1 VLRKGGIGER
11 RSDGLPAQMLISP
24 KHSEGEGTAV
34 AQSTVAYVDTALD
47 DAEIGPIHK
56 RVFAIVT
63 AGLFFDVID
72 FIILGSLVPD
82 MVRSNF
88 ATPAQIGTVGT
99 AQIIGLFIGAIGQGE
114 FTDRLGRK
122 RIYQASVL
130 LYSLATIAAAL
141 APNPLWLAFGRLIAG
156 IGLGAASPT
165 CFSYVAE
172 YSPKRIRGR
181 ATAFMQFI
189 GGACVWPIGTLFAL
203 GFRDTIGWRGIWVV
217 IGLGGLVVFA
227 LSFALPESP
236 RWLVTHGHGR
246 RALDLLERMGLGRPP
261 SADEFVTDA
270 GGYIRS
276 DPMGVVFRRYRK
288 RIIAAMICFF
298 AFFGA
303 ALGLGG
309 WLPNILADRGFTIT
323 KSLTF
328 TFGMQLSFPLSSLFM
343 MYSLERFGRIRT
355 SVTAFVLAVVMSI
368 TFFYSR
374 SDMMVLVV
382 GFRMN
387 FFIQLAGNSMQIFT
401 SEVFPTNARA
411 SGFGLAQSG
420 GRVGAAVSFPVIGLL
435 STFGLGYVMTG
446 IAVMMAIAAV
456 AVTQIGT
463 ETRGRS
469 LDEIAPPTG

>member
-1 VLRKGGIGER
+1 
-11 RSDGLPAQMLISP
+11 M
-24 KHSEGEGTAV
+24 

-246 RALDLLERMGLGRPP
+246 RAPDLLERMGLGRPP

-374 SDMMVLVV
+374 SDTMVLVV
-382 GFRMN
+382 GFWMN

-420 GRVGAAVSFPVIGLL
+420 GRVGAALSFPVIGVL
-435 STFGLGYVMTG
+435 STYGLGYVMTA
-446 IAVMMAIAAV
+446 IAMMMAIAAV
-456 AVTQIGT
+456 AVTQIGS

-469 LDEIAPPTG
+469 LDEIAPPTD

>member
-1 VLRKGGIGER
+1 VTIAEQRGITLLVWGETV
-11 RSDGLPAQMLISP
+11 A
-24 KHSEGEGTAV
+24 
-34 AQSTVAYVDTALD
+34 AQSIVAYVDTVLD
-47 DAEIGPIHK
+47 DAEIGRIHR

-99 AQIIGLFIGAIGQGE
+99 AQIIGLFLGAIGQGE
-114 FTDRLGRK
+114 FTDRFGRK
-122 RIYQASVL
+122 RIYQLSVL

-141 APNPLWLAFGRLIAG
+141 APNPLWLAFGRMIAG
-156 IGLGAASPT
+156 IGLGAAAPA

-189 GGACVWPIGTLFAL
+189 GGACVWPLGTLFAL
-203 GFRDTIGWRGIWVV
+203 GFRDTMGWRGIWVV

-236 RWLVTHGHGR
+236 RWLVTHGQGR
-246 RALDLLERMGLGRPP
+246 QALDLLKRMGLG
-261 SADEFVTDA
+261 
-270 GGYIRS
+270 GGASGDQFGIDDTANIRS

-374 SDMMVLVV
+374 SDTMVLVV
-382 GFRMN
+382 GFWMN

-420 GRVGAAVSFPVIGLL
+420 GRVGAALSFPVIGVL
-435 STFGLGYVMTG
+435 STYGLGYVMTA
-446 IAVMMAIAAV
+446 IAMMMAIAAV
-456 AVTQIGT
+456 AVTQIGS

-469 LDEIAPPTG
+469 LDEIAPPTD

>member
-1 VLRKGGIGER
+1 
-11 RSDGLPAQMLISP
+11 M
-24 KHSEGEGTAV
+24 

-72 FIILGSLVPD
+72 FIILGSLLPD

-382 GFRMN
+382 GFWMN

-446 IAVMMAIAAV
+446 IVVMMAIAAV

>member
-1 VLRKGGIGER
+1 
-11 RSDGLPAQMLISP
+11 M
-24 KHSEGEGTAV
+24 

-72 FIILGSLVPD
+72 FIILGSLLPD

-141 APNPLWLAFGRLIAG
+141 APNPLWLALGRLIAG

-217 IGLGGLVVFA
+217 LGLGGLVVFA

-374 SDMMVLVV
+374 SDTMVLVV
-382 GFRMN
+382 GFWMN

-446 IAVMMAIAAV
+446 IVVMMAIAAV

>member
-1 VLRKGGIGER
+1 
-11 RSDGLPAQMLISP
+11 
-24 KHSEGEGTAV
+24 V
-34 AQSTVAYVDTALD
+34 AQSIVAYVDTALD
-47 DAEIGPIHK
+47 DAQIGRIHR

-88 ATPAQIGTVGT
+88 ATTAQIGTVGT

-122 RIYQASVL
+122 RVYQLSVL

-172 YSPKRIRGR
+172 YSPKRMRGR

-189 GGACVWPIGTLFAL
+189 GGACVWPLGTLFAL
-203 GFRDTIGWRGIWVV
+203 GFRDTIGWRGIWII

-236 RWLVTHGHGR
+236 RWLVTHGQGR
-246 RALDLLERMGLGRPP
+246 RALDLLDRMGLGGRAP
-261 SADEFVTDA
+261 ADQFFIDETA
-270 GGYIRS
+270 NIAS
-276 DPMGVVFRRYRK
+276 DPMGVVFRRYRT

-355 SVTAFVLAVVMSI
+355 SVTAFVLAVIMSI

-374 SDMMVLVV
+374 SDTMVLVV
-382 GFRMN
+382 GFWMN

-420 GRVGAAVSFPVIGLL
+420 GRVGAALSFPAIGLL
-435 STFGLGYVMTG
+435 STYGFGYVMTG
-446 IAVMMAIAAV
+446 IAAMMAIAAI

-469 LDEIAPPTG
+469 LDEIAPPTS

>member
-1 VLRKGGIGER
+1 MAPLDRRCGG
-11 RSDGLPAQMLISP
+11 
-24 KHSEGEGTAV
+24 GTAV
-34 AQSTVAYVDTALD
+34 AQSIVAYVDAALD
-47 DAEIGPIHK
+47 DAEIGRIHR

-63 AGLFFDVID
+63 AGLFFDVVD

-88 ATPAQIGTVGT
+88 ATPAEIGTVGT
-99 AQIIGLFIGAIGQGE
+99 AQIVGLFVGAIGQGE

-122 RIYQASVL
+122 RIYQLSVL

-156 IGLGAASPT
+156 VGLGAASPT

-189 GGACVWPIGTLFAL
+189 GGACVWPLGTLFAL
-203 GFRDTIGWRGIWVV
+203 GFRDTIGWRGVWVV
-217 IGLGGLVVFA
+217 IGLGGLVVFL

-236 RWLVTHGHGR
+236 RWLVTHGQGR
-246 RALDLLERMGLGRPP
+246 RALDLLDRMGLGRRG
-261 SADEFVTDA
+261 SGDQFVMDEVA
-270 GGYIRS
+270 NIHS

-355 SVTAFVLAVVMSI
+355 AVSAFVLAVIMSI
-368 TFFYSR
+368 AFFYSR
-374 SDMMVLVV
+374 SDTMVLVV
-382 GFRMN
+382 GFWMN

-435 STFGLGYVMTG
+435 SAYGLGYVMSG

>member
-1 VLRKGGIGER
+1 
-11 RSDGLPAQMLISP
+11 
-24 KHSEGEGTAV
+24 V
-34 AQSTVAYVDTALD
+34 AQSIVAYVDTALD
-47 DAEIGPIHK
+47 DAEIGRIHR

-82 MVRSNF
+82 MVRSHF
-88 ATPAQIGTVGT
+88 ATPAEIGTIGT

-122 RIYQASVL
+122 RVYQLSVL

-141 APNPLWLAFGRLIAG
+141 APDPLWLAFGRLIAG

-189 GGACVWPIGTLFAL
+189 GGACVWPLGTLLAL
-203 GFRDTIGWRGIWVV
+203 GLRGTIGWRGVWIV
-217 IGLGGLVVFA
+217 IGLGGLIVFA

-236 RWLVTHGHGR
+236 RWLVTHGQGR
-246 RALDLLERMGLGRPP
+246 RALDLLDRMGLGARAP
-261 SADEFVTDA
+261 ADQFVMDEMA
-270 GGYIRS
+270 NIRS
-276 DPMGVVFRRYRK
+276 DPMGIVFRRYRT

-355 SVTAFVLAVVMSI
+355 SVTAFVLAVIMSI

-374 SDMMVLVV
+374 SDTMVLVV
-382 GFRMN
+382 GFWMN

-420 GRVGAAVSFPVIGLL
+420 GRVGAALSFPAIGLL
-435 STFGLGYVMTG
+435 STYGLGYVMTG
-446 IAVMMAIAAV
+446 IAAMMAIAAI

-469 LDEIAPPTG
+469 LDEIAPPTS

>member
-1 VLRKGGIGER
+1 
-11 RSDGLPAQMLISP
+11 
-24 KHSEGEGTAV
+24 V
-34 AQSTVAYVDTALD
+34 AQSIVAYVDTVLD
-47 DAEIGPIHK
+47 DAEIGRIHR

-99 AQIIGLFIGAIGQGE
+99 AQIIGLFLGAIGQGE
-114 FTDRLGRK
+114 FTDRFGRK
-122 RIYQASVL
+122 RIYQLSVL

-141 APNPLWLAFGRLIAG
+141 APNPLWLAFGRMIAG
-156 IGLGAASPT
+156 IGLGAAAPA

-189 GGACVWPIGTLFAL
+189 GGACVWPLGTLFAL
-203 GFRDTIGWRGIWVV
+203 GFRDTMGWRGIWVV

-236 RWLVTHGHGR
+236 RWLVTHGQGR
-246 RALDLLERMGLGRPP
+246 QALDLLKRMGLG
-261 SADEFVTDA
+261 
-270 GGYIRS
+270 GGASGDQFGIDDTANIRS

-374 SDMMVLVV
+374 SDTMVLVV
-382 GFRMN
+382 GFWMN

-420 GRVGAAVSFPVIGLL
+420 GRVGAALSFPVIGVL
-435 STFGLGYVMTG
+435 STYGLGYVMTG
-446 IAVMMAIAAV
+446 IAMMMAIAAV
-456 AVTQIGT
+456 AVTQIGS

-469 LDEIAPPTG
+469 LDEIAPPTD

>member
-1 VLRKGGIGER
+1 
-11 RSDGLPAQMLISP
+11 M
-24 KHSEGEGTAV
+24 

-141 APNPLWLAFGRLIAG
+141 APNPFWLAFGRLIAG

-270 GGYIRS
+270 GGYIHS

-382 GFRMN
+382 GFWMN

>member
-1 VLRKGGIGER
+1 
-11 RSDGLPAQMLISP
+11 M
-24 KHSEGEGTAV
+24 
-34 AQSTVAYVDTALD
+34 AQSIVAYVDATLD
-47 DAEIGPIHK
+47 GAEIGRIHR

-63 AGLFFDVID
+63 AGLFFDVVD

-99 AQIIGLFIGAIGQGE
+99 AQIIGLFIGAVGQGE
-114 FTDRLGRK
+114 LTDRFGRK
-122 RIYQASVL
+122 AIYQLSVL
-130 LYSLATIAAAL
+130 LYSLATIAAAV
-141 APNPLWLAFGRLIAG
+141 APDPLWLAAGRLIAG
-156 IGLGAASPT
+156 IGLGAAAPA

-181 ATAFMQFI
+181 VTAFMQFL
-189 GGACVWPIGTLFAL
+189 GGACVWPLGTLFAL
-203 GFRDTIGWRGIWVV
+203 GFRDSIGWRGIWVV

-246 RALDLLERMGLGRPP
+246 RALDLLDRMGLRGR
-261 SADEFVTDA
+261 ALGDQFVTDA
-270 GGYIRS
+270 GGNIGS

-355 SVTAFVLAVVMSI
+355 AVTAFVLAVIMSI

-374 SDMMVLVV
+374 SDTMVLVV
-382 GFRMN
+382 GFWMN

-435 STFGLGYVMTG
+435 STYGLGYVMTG

>member
-1 VLRKGGIGER
+1 L
-11 RSDGLPAQMLISP
+11 
-24 KHSEGEGTAV
+24 
-34 AQSTVAYVDTALD
+34 AQSIVEYVDTTLD
-47 DAEIGPIHK
+47 NAAIGRMHS

-82 MVRSNF
+82 MVRTHF
-88 ATPAQIGTVGT
+88 ASPAEIGTVGT
-99 AQIIGLFIGAIGQGE
+99 AQIIGLFIGAVGQGE

-122 RIYQASVL
+122 RIYQLSVL

-189 GGACVWPIGTLFAL
+189 GGACVWPLGTLFAL
-203 GFRDTIGWRGIWVV
+203 GFRDTIGWRGIWIV
-217 IGLGGLVVFA
+217 IGLCGLVVF
-227 LSFALPESP
+227 LVSFALPESP
-236 RWLVTHGHGR
+236 RWLVTHGQGR
-246 RALDLLERMGLGRPP
+246 RALDLLERRGLGKPVSR
-261 SADEFVTDA
+261 DQFVIDQVA
-270 GGYIRS
+270 NIRS
-276 DPMGVVFRRYRK
+276 DPIGVVFRRYRK

-309 WLPNILADRGFTIT
+309 WLPNILADRGFTVT

-355 SVTAFVLAVVMSI
+355 AVTAFVLAVIMSI

-374 SDMMVLVV
+374 VRHDGARCRLLDEFLHPARRQLDADFYLRGLPDQCPRFGVRPRAERRTHRGRRLVPADRV
-382 GFRMN
+382 PEHLWARLRDDRDRRHDGDRRCRGDADRERN
-387 FFIQLAGNSMQIFT
+387 PG
-401 SEVFPTNARA
+401 ARA
-411 SGFGLAQSG
+411 RRNRAAD
-420 GRVGAAVSFPVIGLL
+420 RVN
-435 STFGLGYVMTG
+435 
-446 IAVMMAIAAV
+446 
-456 AVTQIGT
+456 
-463 ETRGRS
+463 
-469 LDEIAPPTG
+469 

>member
-1 VLRKGGIGER
+1 MTIAEQRGITLLVWGETV
-11 RSDGLPAQMLISP
+11 A
-24 KHSEGEGTAV
+24 
-34 AQSTVAYVDTALD
+34 AQSIVAYVDTVLD
-47 DAEIGPIHK
+47 DAEIGRIHR

-99 AQIIGLFIGAIGQGE
+99 AQIIGLFLGAIGQGE
-114 FTDRLGRK
+114 FTDRFGRK
-122 RIYQASVL
+122 RIYQLSVL

-141 APNPLWLAFGRLIAG
+141 APNPLWLAFGRMIAG
-156 IGLGAASPT
+156 IGLGAAAPA

-181 ATAFMQFI
+181 ASAFMQFI
-189 GGACVWPIGTLFAL
+189 GGACVWPLGTLFAL
-203 GFRDTIGWRGIWVV
+203 GFRDTMGWRGIWVV

-236 RWLVTHGHGR
+236 RWLVTHGQGR
-246 RALDLLERMGLGRPP
+246 RALDLLERMGLAGRA
-261 SADEFVTDA
+261 SGDQFGIDDTAN
-270 GGYIRS
+270 IHS

-288 RIIAAMICFF
+288 RIMAAMICFF
-298 AFFGA
+298 ALFGA

-328 TFGMQLSFPLSSLFM
+328 TFAMQLSFPLSSLFM

-374 SDMMVLVV
+374 SDTMVLVV
-382 GFRMN
+382 GFWMN

-420 GRVGAAVSFPVIGLL
+420 GRVGAALSFPVIGVL
-435 STFGLGYVMTG
+435 STYGLGYVMTG
-446 IAVMMAIAAV
+446 IAMMMAIAAV
-456 AVTQIGT
+456 AVTQIGS

-469 LDEIAPPTG
+469 LDEIAPPTD

>member
-1 VLRKGGIGER
+1 
-11 RSDGLPAQMLISP
+11 M
-24 KHSEGEGTAV
+24 
-34 AQSTVAYVDTALD
+34 AQSIVAYVDTVLD
-47 DAEIGPIHK
+47 DAEIGRIHR

-99 AQIIGLFIGAIGQGE
+99 AQIIGLFLGAIGQGE
-114 FTDRLGRK
+114 FTDRFGRK
-122 RIYQASVL
+122 RIYQLSVL

-141 APNPLWLAFGRLIAG
+141 APNPLWLAFGRMIAG
-156 IGLGAASPT
+156 IGLGAAAPA

-172 YSPKRIRGR
+172 YSPKPIRGR

-189 GGACVWPIGTLFAL
+189 GGACVWPLGTLFAL
-203 GFRDTIGWRGIWVV
+203 GFRDTMGWRGIWVV

-236 RWLVTHGHGR
+236 RWLVTHGQGR
-246 RALDLLERMGLGRPP
+246 RALDLLERMGLGGRA
-261 SADEFVTDA
+261 SGDQFGIDDTAN
-270 GGYIRS
+270 IHS

-368 TFFYSR
+368 TFFYSG
-374 SDMMVLVV
+374 SDTMVLVV
-382 GFRMN
+382 GFWMN

-420 GRVGAAVSFPVIGLL
+420 GRVGAALSFPVIGVL
-435 STFGLGYVMTG
+435 STYGLGYVMTG
-446 IAVMMAIAAV
+446 IAMMMAIAAV
-456 AVTQIGT
+456 AVTQIGS

-469 LDEIAPPTG
+469 LDEIAPPTD

>member
-1 VLRKGGIGER
+1 
-11 RSDGLPAQMLISP
+11 M
-24 KHSEGEGTAV
+24 

-72 FIILGSLVPD
+72 FIILGSLLPD

-99 AQIIGLFIGAIGQGE
+99 AQIIGLFIGAISQGE

-141 APNPLWLAFGRLIAG
+141 APNPLWLAFGRSIAG

-382 GFRMN
+382 GFWMN

>member
-1 VLRKGGIGER
+1 
-11 RSDGLPAQMLISP
+11 M
-24 KHSEGEGTAV
+24 

-88 ATPAQIGTVGT
+88 ATPAQIGTIGT

-328 TFGMQLSFPLSSLFM
+328 TFAMQLSFPLSSLFM

-382 GFRMN
+382 GFWMN
-387 FFIQLAGNSMQIFT
+387 FFIQLAGNSMQIFI
-401 SEVFPTNARA
+401 SEVFPTNARRGCGVVPGDRA
-411 SGFGLAQSG
+411 SEHFRARLCDDRDRRDDGDS
-420 GRVGAAVSFPVIGLL
+420 RR
-435 STFGLGYVMTG
+435 
-446 IAVMMAIAAV
+446 
-456 AVTQIGT
+456 
-463 ETRGRS
+463 RGDADRH
-469 LDEIAPPTG
+469 

>member
-1 VLRKGGIGER
+1 
-11 RSDGLPAQMLISP
+11 
-24 KHSEGEGTAV
+24 V
-34 AQSTVAYVDTALD
+34 AQSIVAYVDAALD
-47 DAEIGPIHK
+47 GAEIGRIHR

-99 AQIIGLFIGAIGQGE
+99 AQIIGLFVGAIGQGE

-122 RIYQASVL
+122 RIYQLSVL

-156 IGLGAASPT
+156 IGLGAASPA

-189 GGACVWPIGTLFAL
+189 GGACVWPLGTLFAL
-203 GFRDTIGWRGIWVV
+203 GFRDTIGWRGVWVV
-217 IGLGGLVVFA
+217 IGLGGLVVFL

-236 RWLVTHGHGR
+236 RWLVTHGQGR
-246 RALDLLERMGLGRPP
+246 RALDLLDRMGLGSRG
-261 SADEFVTDA
+261 SGERFVMDEIA
-270 GGYIRS
+270 NIHS

-368 TFFYSR
+368 AFFYSR

-382 GFRMN
+382 GFLMN

-420 GRVGAAVSFPVIGLL
+420 GRVGAALSFPLIGLL
-435 STFGLGYVMTG
+435 STYGLGYVMTG

-456 AVTQIGT
+456 AVTQIGA

>member
-1 VLRKGGIGER
+1 LAESI
-11 RSDGLPAQMLISP
+11 
-24 KHSEGEGTAV
+24 
-34 AQSTVAYVDTALD
+34 VAYVDAALD
-47 DAEIGPIHK
+47 DAQIGRIHK

-63 AGLFFDVID
+63 AGLFFDVVD

-99 AQIIGLFIGAIGQGE
+99 AQIIGLFTGAIGQGE

-122 RIYQASVL
+122 RIYQLSVL

-141 APNPLWLAFGRLIAG
+141 APTPLWLAFGRLIAG

-172 YSPKRIRGR
+172 YSPRRIRGR
-181 ATAFMQFI
+181 AIAFMQFI
-189 GGACVWPIGTLFAL
+189 GGACVWPLGTLFAL

-236 RWLVTHGHGR
+236 RWLVTHGQAR
-246 RALDLLERMGLGRPP
+246 RALDLLDRMGLGRRT
-261 SADEFVTDA
+261 SAERFAMDQVA
-270 GGYIRS
+270 NIHS

-343 MYSLERFGRIRT
+343 MYSLDVI
-355 SVTAFVLAVVMSI
+355 MSI

-374 SDMMVLVV
+374 SDTMVLVI
-382 GFRMN
+382 GFWMN

-420 GRVGAAVSFPVIGLL
+420 GRVGAAVSFPVIGFL
-435 STFGLGYVMTG
+435 STYGLGYVMTG
-446 IAVMMAIAAV
+446 IAVMMAIAAI
-456 AVTQIGT
+456 AVTQIGS
-463 ETRGRS
+463 ETRGRT

>member
-1 VLRKGGIGER
+1 MTIAEQRGITLLVWGETV
-11 RSDGLPAQMLISP
+11 A
-24 KHSEGEGTAV
+24 
-34 AQSTVAYVDTALD
+34 AQSIVAYVDTVLD
-47 DAEIGPIHK
+47 DAEIGRIHR

-99 AQIIGLFIGAIGQGE
+99 AQIIGLFLGAIGQGE
-114 FTDRLGRK
+114 FTDRFGRK
-122 RIYQASVL
+122 RIYQLSVL

-141 APNPLWLAFGRLIAG
+141 APNPLWLAFGRMIAG
-156 IGLGAASPT
+156 IGLGAAAPA

-181 ATAFMQFI
+181 ASAFMQFI
-189 GGACVWPIGTLFAL
+189 GGACVWPLGTLFAL
-203 GFRDTIGWRGIWVV
+203 GFRDTMGWRGIWVV

-236 RWLVTHGHGR
+236 RWLVTHGQGR
-246 RALDLLERMGLGRPP
+246 RALDLLERMGLAGRA
-261 SADEFVTDA
+261 SGDQFGIDDTAN
-270 GGYIRS
+270 IHS

-288 RIIAAMICFF
+288 RIMAAMICFF
-298 AFFGA
+298 ALFGA

-328 TFGMQLSFPLSSLFM
+328 TFAMQLSFPLSSLFM

-374 SDMMVLVV
+374 SDTMVLVV
-382 GFRMN
+382 GFWMN

-420 GRVGAAVSFPVIGLL
+420 GRVGAALSFPVIGVL
-435 STFGLGYVMTG
+435 STYGLGYVMTA
-446 IAVMMAIAAV
+446 IAMMMAIAAV
-456 AVTQIGT
+456 AVTQIGS

-469 LDEIAPPTG
+469 LDEIAPPTD

>member
-1 VLRKGGIGER
+1 
-11 RSDGLPAQMLISP
+11 
-24 KHSEGEGTAV
+24 V
-34 AQSTVAYVDTALD
+34 AQSIVAYVDTVLD
-47 DAEIGPIHK
+47 DAEIGRVHR

-82 MVRSNF
+82 MIRTHF
-88 ATPAQIGTVGT
+88 ASPTEIGTVGT
-99 AQIIGLFIGAIGQGE
+99 AQIIGLLIGAIGQGE

-122 RIYQASVL
+122 RVYQLSVL

-141 APNPLWLAFGRLIAG
+141 APDPLWLAFGRRIAG

-189 GGACVWPIGTLFAL
+189 GGACVWPLGTLLAL
-203 GFRDTIGWRGIWVV
+203 GLRDSIGWRGIWII
-217 IGLGGLVVFA
+217 IGLGGLIVFA
-227 LSFALPESP
+227 MSFALPESP
-236 RWLVTHGHGR
+236 RWLVTHGQGR
-246 RALDLLERMGLGRPP
+246 RALDLLDRMGLGSRGM
-261 SADEFVTDA
+261 ADQFAIDETA
-270 GGYIRS
+270 NIHG

-355 SVTAFVLAVVMSI
+355 SVTAFVLAVIMSI

-374 SDMMVLVV
+374 SDTMVLVV
-382 GFRMN
+382 GFWMN

-420 GRVGAAVSFPVIGLL
+420 GRVGAALSFPAIGLL
-435 STFGLGYVMTG
+435 STYGLGYVMTG
-446 IAVMMAIAAV
+446 IAAMMAIAAI

-469 LDEIAPPTG
+469 LDEIAPPTR

>member
-1 VLRKGGIGER
+1 
-11 RSDGLPAQMLISP
+11 M
-24 KHSEGEGTAV
+24 
-34 AQSTVAYVDTALD
+34 AQSIVAYVDTVLD
-47 DAEIGPIHK
+47 DAEIGRIHR

-99 AQIIGLFIGAIGQGE
+99 AQIIELFLGAIGQGE
-114 FTDRLGRK
+114 FTDRFGRK
-122 RIYQASVL
+122 RIYQLSVL

-141 APNPLWLAFGRLIAG
+141 APNPLWLAFGRMIAG
-156 IGLGAASPT
+156 IGLGAAAPA

-189 GGACVWPIGTLFAL
+189 GGACVWPLGTLFAL
-203 GFRDTIGWRGIWVV
+203 GFRDTMGWRGIWVV

-236 RWLVTHGHGR
+236 RWLVTHGQGR
-246 RALDLLERMGLGRPP
+246 RALDLLERMGLAGRA
-261 SADEFVTDA
+261 SGDQFGIDDTAN
-270 GGYIRS
+270 IHS

-288 RIIAAMICFF
+288 RIMAAMICFF
-298 AFFGA
+298 ALFGA

-328 TFGMQLSFPLSSLFM
+328 TFAMQLSFPLSSLFM

-374 SDMMVLVV
+374 SDTMVLVV
-382 GFRMN
+382 GFWMN

-420 GRVGAAVSFPVIGLL
+420 GRVGAALSFPVIGVL
-435 STFGLGYVMTG
+435 STYGLGYVMTA
-446 IAVMMAIAAV
+446 IAMMMAIAAV
-456 AVTQIGT
+456 AVTQIGS

-469 LDEIAPPTG
+469 LDEIAPPTD

>member
-1 VLRKGGIGER
+1 
-11 RSDGLPAQMLISP
+11 
-24 KHSEGEGTAV
+24 V
-34 AQSTVAYVDTALD
+34 AQSIVAYVDTALD
-47 DAEIGPIHK
+47 GAEIGRLHR

-382 GFRMN
+382 GFWMN

>member
-1 VLRKGGIGER
+1 VTIAEQRGITLLVWGETV
-11 RSDGLPAQMLISP
+11 A
-24 KHSEGEGTAV
+24 
-34 AQSTVAYVDTALD
+34 AQSIVAYVDTVLD
-47 DAEIGPIHK
+47 DAEIGRIHR

-99 AQIIGLFIGAIGQGE
+99 AQIIGLFLGAIGQGE
-114 FTDRLGRK
+114 FTDRFGRK
-122 RIYQASVL
+122 RIYQLSVL

-141 APNPLWLAFGRLIAG
+141 APNPLWLAFARMIAG
-156 IGLGAASPT
+156 IGLGAAAPA

-189 GGACVWPIGTLFAL
+189 GGACVWPLGTLFAL
-203 GFRDTIGWRGIWVV
+203 GFRDTMGWRGIWVV

-236 RWLVTHGHGR
+236 RWLVTHGQGR
-246 RALDLLERMGLGRPP
+246 QALDLLKRMGLG
-261 SADEFVTDA
+261 
-270 GGYIRS
+270 GGASGDQFGIDDTANIRS

-374 SDMMVLVV
+374 SDTMVLVV
-382 GFRMN
+382 GFWMN

-420 GRVGAAVSFPVIGLL
+420 GRVGAALSFPVIGVL
-435 STFGLGYVMTG
+435 STYGLGYVMTA
-446 IAVMMAIAAV
+446 IAMMMAIAAV
-456 AVTQIGT
+456 AVTQIGS

-469 LDEIAPPTG
+469 LDEIAPPTD

>member
-1 VLRKGGIGER
+1 
-11 RSDGLPAQMLISP
+11 M
-24 KHSEGEGTAV
+24 
-34 AQSTVAYVDTALD
+34 AQSIVAYVDTALD
-47 DAEIGPIHK
+47 GAEIGRLHR

-246 RALDLLERMGLGRPP
+246 RALDLLERMGLAGHHPP
-261 SADEFVTDA
+261 TSSSPTRAATSAAIRWVSCSADTGSA
-270 GGYIRS
+270 
-276 DPMGVVFRRYRK
+276 
-288 RIIAAMICFF
+288 
-298 AFFGA
+298 
-303 ALGLGG
+303 
-309 WLPNILADRGFTIT
+309 
-323 KSLTF
+323 
-328 TFGMQLSFPLSSLFM
+328 SSP
-343 MYSLERFGRIRT
+343 R
-355 SVTAFVLAVVMSI
+355 
-368 TFFYSR
+368 
-374 SDMMVLVV
+374 
-382 GFRMN
+382 
-387 FFIQLAGNSMQIFT
+387 
-401 SEVFPTNARA
+401 
-411 SGFGLAQSG
+411 
-420 GRVGAAVSFPVIGLL
+420 
-435 STFGLGYVMTG
+435 
-446 IAVMMAIAAV
+446 
-456 AVTQIGT
+456 
-463 ETRGRS
+463 
-469 LDEIAPPTG
+469 